1 MDTIT
6 LLNLISVC
14 APLVHPATALALVRA
29 ESSANPWA
37 VGVVGGRLDRQPAS
51 LAEAVTT
58 ARHLT
63 DAGIH
68 FSAGLA
74 QISRDNFERLS
85 LDVASAFEPCRNLG
99 AMQTVLLE
107 CLSRAPDGSTTQR
120 GLRQG
125 LSCYYSGNF
134 RTGFVHGYV
143 VRVLATAKR
152 PATLSTPSEQQP

>member
-1 MDTIT
+1 MDTIA

-14 APLVHPATALALVRA
+14 APLVHPTTALALIRS

-37 VGVVGGRLDRQPAS
+37 VGVIGGRLDRQPAS
-51 LAEAVTT
+51 LAEAMAT
-58 ARHLT
+58 ARHLA
-63 DAGIH
+63 DAGIR

-85 LDVASAFEPCRNLG
+85 LDVATAFDPCTNLG

-107 CLSRAPDGSTTQR
+107 CLSRAPDGPTSQR

-134 RTGFVHGYV
+134 QTGFVHGYV
-143 VRVLATAKR
+143 TRVLVTAKR